1 MYGVVGVLLLCL
13 GLLVARAGIAGARM
27 TPVPAWLS
35 DAMQG
40 YLVVPFIVT
49 AIVIGIGSL
58 GTWLLGGY
66 WQSETALGWGGM
78 AAIIA
83 AYVLAS
89 RAVRVWG
96 QSRQA
101 AVPLSVVEGG
111 RPQDPSR
118 PPQQP
123 PLKKAA

>member
-13 GLLVARAGIAGARM
+13 GLLVARAGIVGARM

-35 DAMQG
+35 DAMQS
-40 YLVVPFIVT
+40 YVVVPFIVT
-49 AIVIGIGSL
+49 AIVIGLGAS
-58 GTWLLGGY
+58 GTWLLGGH
-66 WQSETALGWGGM
+66 WKSETVLGWGGM
-78 AAIIA
+78 AAIIVG
-83 AYVLAS
+83 YWLAN
-89 RAVRVWG
+89 RAVRAWA
-96 QSRQA
+96 QSRPA
-101 AVPLSVVEGG
+101 AVPLSLVEGG